1 MWKESLLFSPS
12 VLVARDADC
21 SLPHR
26 QAGREGSGREGRE
39 RVEGRAGMTGD
50 GRPHRKP
57 LVASSQT
64 TGRAE
69 MLAL

>member
-1 MWKESLLFSPS
+1 MLTAAS
-12 VLVARDADC
+12 
-21 SLPHR
+21 HTGR
-26 QAGREGSGREGRE
+26 QAGREGSGSEGRA
-39 RVEGRAGMTGD
+39 RGGRRAGMTGD

-69 MLAL
+69 MPAL